1 VGSVLPGA
9 AASAAAGQFLI
20 GFVDTALPCRAPA
33 SWPAEEEGR
42 LFGQAAD
49 SVMMEVEVDMG
60 EGGGRPVMARE
71 DFSRYYA
78 LGPELEESMGVVEG
92 LGEEEGEEEW
102 RRRLEEGRMEMEK
115 QREEWRR
122 NLNSGELSDDSG
134 VKDGEESEGE
144 EENEEEEEERKER
157 EKERHAWK
165 AGSVPQDLVASVQ
178 GLRVVREEPKPWGEK
193 DGDVRRVVRQ
203 QPRAIASVHGEV
215 EEQDVTEY
223 RRRQQVEAYTNLE
236 DLLDVAWEEED
247 LAPPTKV
254 DVVLRVGGELGQRYA
269 PSALGLTA
277 RRRIVQQTTG
287 TEGQQCGI
295 ACSSCSIM

>member
-1 VGSVLPGA
+1 
-9 AASAAAGQFLI
+9 
-20 GFVDTALPCRAPA
+20 
-33 SWPAEEEGR
+33 
-42 LFGQAAD
+42 
-49 SVMMEVEVDMG
+49 MMEVEVDMG
-60 EGGGRPVMARE
+60 EGGSRAVMARE

-78 LGPELEESMGVVEG
+78 LGPELEDREESMMGVEG
-92 LGEEEGEEEW
+92 VGEEEGEEEW
-102 RRRLEEGRMEMEK
+102 RRRVEEGRMELEK

-144 EENEEEEEERKER
+144 EENEEEAEQRKER

-178 GLRVVREEPKPWGEK
+178 GLQVVREEPKPWVEK
-193 DGDVRRVVRQ
+193 REGRDGGPEGRDVRRVVRQ
-203 QPRAIASVHGEV
+203 QPRAIAGVHGEERGEV

-223 RRRQQVEAYTNLE
+223 RRRQVEAYTNLE

-254 DVVLRVGGELGQRYA
+254 TITFCKCNSMIRKLDFLCTFA
-269 PSALGLTA
+269 KP
-277 RRRIVQQTTG
+277 
-287 TEGQQCGI
+287 
-295 ACSSCSIM
+295 

>member
-1 VGSVLPGA
+1 
-9 AASAAAGQFLI
+9 
-20 GFVDTALPCRAPA
+20 
-33 SWPAEEEGR
+33 
-42 LFGQAAD
+42 
-49 SVMMEVEVDMG
+49 
-60 EGGGRPVMARE
+60 MARE

-78 LGPELEESMGVVEG
+78 LGPELEDREESMGVEV
-92 LGEEEGEEEW
+92 LGEEGEEEW
-102 RRRLEEGRMEMEK
+102 RRRLEEGRMELEK

-144 EENEEEEEERKER
+144 EENEEEAEQRKER

-178 GLRVVREEPKPWGEK
+178 GLQVVREEPKPWVEK
-193 DGDVRRVVRQ
+193 REGRDGGLEGRDVRRVVRQ
-203 QPRAIASVHGEV
+203 QPRAIAGVHGEERGEV

-223 RRRQQVEAYTNLE
+223 RRRQVEAYTNLE

-254 DVVLRVGGELGQRYA
+254 DVVLRVGGELGQKYA
-269 PSALGLTA
+269 PSALGLSSA
-277 RRRIVQQTTG
+277 RRRIVQQATRG
-287 TEGQQCGI
+287 TDGQQCGI
-295 ACSSCSIM
+295 ACSSCSVM

>member
-1 VGSVLPGA
+1 
-9 AASAAAGQFLI
+9 
-20 GFVDTALPCRAPA
+20 
-33 SWPAEEEGR
+33 
-42 LFGQAAD
+42 
-49 SVMMEVEVDMG
+49 MEVEVDMG
-60 EGGGRPVMARE
+60 EGGSRAVMARE

-78 LGPELEESMGVVEG
+78 LGPELEDREESMMGVEG
-92 LGEEEGEEEW
+92 VGEEEGEEEW
-102 RRRLEEGRMEMEK
+102 RRRVEEGRMELEK

-178 GLRVVREEPKPWGEK
+178 GLRVVREEPKPWAVEKRGSK
-193 DGDVRRVVRQ
+193 DGDVGRRVVRQ
-203 QPRAIASVHGEV
+203 QPRAIIAAVHGEENQGRVEV

-223 RRRQQVEAYTNLE
+223 MRKRQEVDAYTNLE
-236 DLLDVAWEEED
+236 DLLDVAWEEDD

-254 DVVLRVGGELGQRYA
+254 Q
-269 PSALGLTA
+269 
-277 RRRIVQQTTG
+277 
-287 TEGQQCGI
+287 
-295 ACSSCSIM
+295 SITCCKM

>member
-1 VGSVLPGA
+1 
-9 AASAAAGQFLI
+9 
-20 GFVDTALPCRAPA
+20 
-33 SWPAEEEGR
+33 
-42 LFGQAAD
+42 
-49 SVMMEVEVDMG
+49 MMEVEVDMG

-78 LGPELEESMGVVEG
+78 LGPELEEMSMGVEGVE
-92 LGEEEGEEEW
+92 EEEGEEEW
-102 RRRLEEGRMEMEK
+102 RRRVEEGRMEMEK

-134 VKDGEESEGE
+134 VKDGEESEGDE
-144 EENEEEEEERKER
+144 EENEEEEAERKER

-178 GLRVVREEPKPWGEK
+178 GLRVVREEPKPWQVEKRGEK
-193 DGDVRRVVRQ
+193 DVGRRVVRQ
-203 QPRAIASVHGEV
+203 QPRAIAGVHGEEKTGRGEV

-223 RRRQQVEAYTNLE
+223 MRQRQQAEAYTNLE

-254 DVVLRVGGELGQRYA
+254 GINSLQNVTECSQNRRLDLLWINSCIHWIRADSQNCFPIWQILKLCYYLQADMESAIVFILVGLYICVFR
-269 PSALGLTA
+269 
-277 RRRIVQQTTG
+277 
-287 TEGQQCGI
+287 C
-295 ACSSCSIM
+295 

>member
-1 VGSVLPGA
+1 
-9 AASAAAGQFLI
+9 
-20 GFVDTALPCRAPA
+20 
-33 SWPAEEEGR
+33 
-42 LFGQAAD
+42 
-49 SVMMEVEVDMG
+49 MEVEVDMG
-60 EGGGRPVMARE
+60 EGGSRAVMARE

-78 LGPELEESMGVVEG
+78 LGPELEEREESMMGVE
-92 LGEEEGEEEW
+92 GEEEGEEEW
-102 RRRLEEGRMEMEK
+102 RRRVEEGRMELEK

-178 GLRVVREEPKPWGEK
+178 GLRVVREEPKPWAVEKSK
-193 DGDVRRVVRQ
+193 DGEVGRRVVRQ
-203 QPRAIASVHGEV
+203 QPRAIIAAVHGEENQDQGRRVEV

-223 RRRQQVEAYTNLE
+223 MRHRQEAEAYTNLE
-236 DLLDVAWEEED
+236 DLLDVAWEEDD

-254 DVVLRVGGELGQRYA
+254 Q
-269 PSALGLTA
+269 P
-277 RRRIVQQTTG
+277 II
-287 TEGQQCGI
+287 CCKI
-295 ACSSCSIM
+295 